1 MNCPYSKFQ
10 RLPDRVNHTWIQQRQ
25 KTSGFVQEKKN
36 VKTHLLSHQPPS
48 NEFGADSKSS
58 LK

>member
-1 MNCPYSKFQ
+1 M
-10 RLPDRVNHTWIQQRQ
+10 RLPRTDKLETNIYPEISPPELGGWQG
-25 KTSGFVQEKKN
+25 GFVQEKKN
-36 VKTHLLSHQPPS
+36 VKTYLLSYQPPS